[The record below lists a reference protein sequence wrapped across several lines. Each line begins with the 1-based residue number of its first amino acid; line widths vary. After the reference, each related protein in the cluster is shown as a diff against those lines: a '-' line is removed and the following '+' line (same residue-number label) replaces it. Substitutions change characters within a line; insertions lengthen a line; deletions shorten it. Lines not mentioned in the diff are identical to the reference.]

1 MKNIKNNDSNSNKKL
16 KLVLS
21 YLVNVVDRLSSVYN
35 LSFEDACK
43 AVEDLNLIDL
53 YKGAYDFLLHENI
66 MTWVDLAYKLYTLNK
81 IQKPDDKVKL
91 KFTGN
96 DSSVDDNNTA
106 DTVFNDCKP
115 IVLDSKVKIIM
126 ENAAPKHVDKNDRLQ
141 EGVDALNDF
150 KLSSQEMKDNFNKLF
165 DEQKEKLLHYK
176 PEIWYKVYNKQPTT
190 KNTIAGDIVF
200 YDNQIWFNT
209 GNIVAPMQY
218 TCLEDWVDPDGTIRN
233 TKKESDDTNM
243 DNYIMINGTKIEL
256 TEEQIKQISDIAS
269 TCASEYKNEDKS
281 PFNDRPKVNDSFYY
295 ITSDGVK
302 KDIKDEYNAKMITV
316 ANSFNDEAFANQLCL
331 HELLNRK
338 LLKYAWDNEAE
349 DCEWNGENCHWR
361 IYHNEESNEFA
372 VRGVFV
378 CKEFHNYF
386 SKQEVA
392 KQAIQDVVEPFI
404 KKYPNFKW

>member
-1 MKNIKNNDSNSNKKL
+1 MKNTNNENSNKKL

-43 AVEDLNLIDL
+43 AVEDLDLINL
-53 YKGAYDFLLHENI
+53 YKGAYEFILHENI
-66 MTWVDLAYKLYTLNK
+66 MTWVDLAYRRYTRNK
-81 IQKPDDKVKL
+81 IQKPDGKVKL

-96 DSSVDDNNTA
+96 DSSIDDNDTA
-106 DTVFNDCKP
+106 DIVFNDCKP
-115 IVLDSKVKIIM
+115 IILDNKVKIIM

-218 TCLEDWVDPDGTIRN
+218 ADLEDWVDPDGTIRN

-269 TCASEYKNEDKS
+269 TCASEYKNENES

-338 LLKYAWDNEAE
+338 LMKYAYDNAAK
-349 DCEWNGENCHWR
+349 DVVWNNYNYHFY
-361 IYHNEESNEFA
+361 IYLDYRVTNKLTVGRDIYYKNQGK
-372 VRGVFV
+372 V
-378 CKEFHNYF
+378 YF
-386 SKQEVA
+386 SNSKIA
-392 KQAIQDVVEPFI
+392 WQAIEDVIKPFM
-404 KKYPNFKW
+404 KLNPDFVW